1 MSSTF
6 AEDNNL
12 IPEPVA
18 SNSSTNDTTT
28 TTTTTNTTAAN
39 SNSTNNSNT
48 IAAVA
53 AAAAVA
59 AVSQSNTPTV
69 VDPFNS
75 SDSLNRFNNI
85 INSLPLKTR
94 LTISSLS
101 LLDNITTQLL
111 RLLIFNSNAPHLLAL
126 LTDQS
131 NYLASGET
139 ETFQI
144 LLKLFK
150 QIKNIYN
157 PKSPL
162 LNVHDVAPGLWFP
175 NSPPPML
182 LRGHEAFIITVI
194 RKTNLLTFILTTLH
208 CFNYGFDLLQSTF
221 LDIFCPNTL
230 FTGTT
235 TSDQNG
241 KFLKSQAILYLDLK
255 TQALIAGLKESED
268 ESGSIPRIVL
278 ENLLDEIFP
287 QDLAD
292 QLIQRRCGG
301 NSSATN
307 TIMTPS
313 EQDFIERCTRRRE
326 NLLQFN
332 DLNELISSYDWN
344 HFIKELLDY
353 CNKNMGLIIWGKK
366 GRGKSPLYCY
376 DVKEFDAQIIV
387 ASGAVPP
394 TGNPDLSTIDSTSR
408 NNATIV
414 NDNGELS
421 SITDSD
427 LNRSNLS
434 SSRRGH
440 QTISE
445 RPSSQEPAID
455 GIEGTTFNS
464 AAAALSAG
472 GSGILMDSTSAANSA
487 MAQYI
492 VNAAVASSGTRIKK
506 IKSKRTWSKEEEDA
520 LIEGL
525 KEVGPSWSKIL
536 DMYGPGGKISEDLKN
551 RTQVQLKD
559 KARNWKL
566 HYLKTGKPLPFYLVK
581 VTGTLDKS
589 VKAKKRNTA
598 ANSSIPDSNNSME
611 PSSSQQ
617 NNNLNGDTN
626 QSQEPAGAL
635 FENNSTTNDAFD
647 PSLETTM

>member
-1 MSSTF
+1 MSSSF

-12 IPEPVA
+12 TTEQTT
-18 SNSSTNDTTT
+18 SKNSTTDTTT
-28 TTTTTNTTAAN
+28 TTN
-39 SNSTNNSNT
+39 
-48 IAAVA
+48 
-53 AAAAVA
+53 AAAVT
-59 AVSQSNTPTV
+59 VPQNNNTSTI

-75 SDSLNRFNNI
+75 SDSLNRFNGI

-94 LTISSLS
+94 LTISSLC
-101 LLDNITTQLL
+101 LLDNVTTQLL
-111 RLLIFNSNAPHLLAL
+111 RLLIFNSNAPHILAL
-126 LTDQS
+126 FTDQS

-144 LLKLFK
+144 LIQLFK
-150 QIKNIYN
+150 QIRNIYA

-235 TSDQNG
+235 TNDQNG

-268 ESGSIPRIVL
+268 ESGSITRTTL

-287 QDLAD
+287 RDLAD

-301 NSSATN
+301 NSNSTN

-332 DLNELISSYDWN
+332 DLNELVSSYDWN
-344 HFIKELLDY
+344 HFVKELLGY

-394 TGNPDLSTIDSTSR
+394 TGNIDASTTDSTGR
-408 NNATIV
+408 NNTAIITE
-414 NDNGELS
+414 NGEVS

-427 LNRSNLS
+427 LSRSNIS
-434 SSRRGH
+434 SSRRRQRTGV
-440 QTISE
+440 SE
-445 RPSSQEPAID
+445 RTSSQEPAID
-455 GIEGTTFNS
+455 GIEGTTFSSTTAGAMNS
-464 AAAALSAG
+464 
-472 GSGILMDSTSAANSA
+472 SGVLMDPTSAANSA

-492 VNAAVASSGTRIKK
+492 VNAAVASSGSRIKK

-566 HYLKTGKPLPFYLVK
+566 HYLKTGKPLPFYLMK
-581 VTGTLDKS
+581 VTGSLDKS
-589 VKAKKRNTA
+589 FKSKKRSTTTNSPVPDI
-598 ANSSIPDSNNSME
+598 NSSIGPSSGHQDNNNNNS
-611 PSSSQQ
+611 
-617 NNNLNGDTN
+617 DVN
-626 QSQEPAGAL
+626 QSQELAGAL
-635 FENNSTTNDAFD
+635 FENNSASNDAFD
-647 PSLETTM
+647 PSLETAM

>member
-6 AEDNNL
+6 AEDNNF
-12 IPEPVA
+12 IPEPVT
-18 SNSSTNDTTT
+18 SNSSTNDI
-28 TTTTTNTTAAN
+28 TTNTAAAVAINSN

-48 IAAVA
+48 IAA

-59 AVSQSNTPTV
+59 AVSQNNTPTV

-94 LTISSLS
+94 LTISSLC
-101 LLDNITTQLL
+101 LLDNVTTQLL

-144 LLKLFK
+144 LLQLFK
-150 QIKNIYN
+150 QVKTIYN

-194 RKTNLLTFILTTLH
+194 RKTNLLTFILTALR

-221 LDIFCPNTL
+221 LNIFCPNTL

-268 ESGSIPRIVL
+268 ESGSISRIVL
-278 ENLLDEIFP
+278 KNLLDEIFP

-301 NSSATN
+301 NSTATN

-326 NLLQFN
+326 NLLQFS

-394 TGNPDLSTIDSTSR
+394 TGNPNLSTLDSTGR
-408 NNATIV
+408 QNTTIV
-414 NDNGELS
+414 NENGEIS
-421 SITDSD
+421 SIVDSD

-434 SSRRGH
+434 SARRGH
-440 QTISE
+440 QISSE
-445 RPSSQEPAID
+445 RTSSQEPTID

-464 AAAALSAG
+464 AAVSAG
-472 GSGILMDSTSAANSA
+472 GSSILMDSTSAANSA

-589 VKAKKRNTA
+589 VKSKKKNTT
-598 ANSSIPDSNNSME
+598 ANSSVPDGNNNMELSSN
-611 PSSSQQ
+611 QQ
-617 NNNLNGDTN
+617 NNNFNDEAS
-626 QSQEPAGAL
+626 QSQEPSGAL

-647 PSLETTM
+647 PSLETAI